1 MTVSSKG
8 IAKLT
13 PIDEYRETSR
23 GAKGVK
29 TLKESDRT
37 GGLVTMGVVHGDEQ
51 ILIITDGGTLM
62 RTSLTQLPTHGRY
75 TSGVKLVTLRDNENI
90 ASISILPSDES
101 IDTSAKESD
110 EKAKKD
116 EQEESENKIDAA
128 LTEMLHRSEDDGGS
142 DEGSGEDDDI

>member
-1 MTVSSKG
+1 
-8 IAKLT
+8 
-13 PIDEYRETSR
+13 
-23 GAKGVK
+23 
-29 TLKESDRT
+29 
-37 GGLVTMGVVHGDEQ
+37 MGVVHGDEQ

-110 EKAKKD
+110 EKAAKEE
-116 EQEESENKIDAA
+116 EQEDSENKIDAA

-142 DEGSGEDDDI
+142 DDGSGEDDDI

>member
-1 MTVSSKG
+1 
-8 IAKLT
+8 
-13 PIDEYRETSR
+13 
-23 GAKGVK
+23 
-29 TLKESDRT
+29 
-37 GGLVTMGVVHGDEQ
+37 MGVVHGDEQ

-128 LTEMLHRSEDDGGS
+128 LTEMLHRSEGDGGS
-142 DEGSGEDDDI
+142 DEGSEEDDDI

>member
-1 MTVSSKG
+1 MGRTATGVKGVNLDGGKVVGLQHQRRKYGLTVSSKG

-75 TSGVKLVTLRDNENI
+75 TSGVKLVTLRDNEISLLFLFFLLMNQ
-90 ASISILPSDES
+90 SIPQL
-101 IDTSAKESD
+101 K
-110 EKAKKD
+110 KAMK
-116 EQEESENKIDAA
+116 S
-128 LTEMLHRSEDDGGS
+128 
-142 DEGSGEDDDI
+142 

>member
-1 MTVSSKG
+1 MQHQNKG

-101 IDTSAKESD
+101 IDTSAKE
-110 EKAKKD
+110 E
-116 EQEESENKIDAA
+116 EQEDSENKIDAA